1 MKFFRKLKEK
11 LFSTSSKIKDGL
23 EGIIDNQSIEN
34 VQEEQSK
41 QDKLDKNLSQKINE
55 NFEQK
60 KEKTLE
66 ESHKNNI
73 KIDKTKSLVSV
84 SNKSKELPNTVEK
97 IQKTSSSK
105 KTGIFSKI
113 IKTVEKVTKKRKL
126 DDKMLNEIEDLL
138 ISSDI
143 GVSTASLIVEKIK
156 KENFSKEL
164 DIKQL
169 KQLISDEIYEI
180 MNVSDSF
187 LKIKEDQLNIWL
199 FVGVNGSGKTT
210 TIGKIAKQEKDNGK
224 KVILAAADTFRA
236 AAVDQLS
243 IWSKRV
249 GIEMVKGEEKSDPAS
264 VVYKAIE
271 EAKLYY
277 ASNDRGKM
285 IMACG
290 TGKTYTS
297 LKIAE
302 AIANKKFVLYMVP
315 SLALMSQSIREWK
328 NDCEEEFIAFSACS
342 DKKVGKVKS
351 DNDQI
356 QVKLNELGYDFDERN
371 INKLF
376 KQFKNLA
383 DKKKQVFEEDLYA
396 MVESEKNF
404 QKKMPINLIDLSL
417 KCGQGK
423 NAEAKLKLEIFG
435 EKKLIKEVGNG
446 PIDAIFNALK
456 ALIPNKANLIVYQVN
471 AITKGTDA
479 QAEVNVRLEEKS
491 ISVQGQGSDIDT
503 MVASA
508 KAYINAMNK
517 LILKRKRAND
527 SKSVFQTS
535 NEKLNKHVI

>member
-41 QDKLDKNLSQKINE
+41 QDELDKSLSQKINE

-73 KIDKTKSLVSV
+73 KLDKTKSLVSV
-84 SNKSKELPNTVEK
+84 SNKSKELPSTVEK

-180 MNVSDSF
+180 MAVSDSI

-271 EAKLYY
+271 EAKKSDYDLLLIDT
-277 ASNDRGKM
+277 AGRLQNKTDLMQELEKIIRVIKKQDPSAPHNCLIVLDATTGQNVISQVEVFLQSAGLTGIIMTKLDGTARGGVLV
-285 IMACG
+285 AV
-290 TGKTYTS
+290 T
-297 LKIAE
+297 
-302 AIANKKFVLYMVP
+302 KKFNLPIYR
-315 SLALMSQSIREWK
+315 I
-328 NDCEEEFIAFSACS
+328 
-342 DKKVGKVKS
+342 G
-351 DNDQI
+351 
-356 QVKLNELGYDFDERN
+356 LGEKIEDLETFDP
-371 INKLF
+371 KLF
-376 KQFKNLA
+376 SR
-383 DKKKQVFEEDLYA
+383 V
-396 MVESEKNF
+396 
-404 QKKMPINLIDLSL
+404 I
-417 KCGQGK
+417 
-423 NAEAKLKLEIFG
+423 
-435 EKKLIKEVGNG
+435 VGLDNN
-446 PIDAIFNALK
+446 P
-456 ALIPNKANLIVYQVN
+456 V
-471 AITKGTDA
+471 
-479 QAEVNVRLEEKS
+479 
-491 ISVQGQGSDIDT
+491 
-503 MVASA
+503 
-508 KAYINAMNK
+508 
-517 LILKRKRAND
+517 
-527 SKSVFQTS
+527 
-535 NEKLNKHVI
+535 

>member
-34 VQEEQSK
+34 VKEEQSK
-41 QDKLDKNLSQKINE
+41 QDKLDKSLSQKINE

-84 SNKSKELPNTVEK
+84 STKSKELPNTVEK

-271 EAKLYY
+271 EAKKSDYDLLLIDT
-277 ASNDRGKM
+277 AGRLQNKTDLMQELEKIIRVIKKQDPSAPHNCLIVLDATTGQNVISQVEVFLQSAGLTGIIMTKLDGTARGGVLV
-285 IMACG
+285 AV
-290 TGKTYTS
+290 T
-297 LKIAE
+297 
-302 AIANKKFVLYMVP
+302 KKFNLPIYR
-315 SLALMSQSIREWK
+315 I
-328 NDCEEEFIAFSACS
+328 
-342 DKKVGKVKS
+342 G
-351 DNDQI
+351 
-356 QVKLNELGYDFDERN
+356 LGEKIEDLETFDP
-371 INKLF
+371 KLF
-376 KQFKNLA
+376 SR
-383 DKKKQVFEEDLYA
+383 V
-396 MVESEKNF
+396 
-404 QKKMPINLIDLSL
+404 I
-417 KCGQGK
+417 
-423 NAEAKLKLEIFG
+423 
-435 EKKLIKEVGNG
+435 VGLDNN
-446 PIDAIFNALK
+446 P
-456 ALIPNKANLIVYQVN
+456 V
-471 AITKGTDA
+471 
-479 QAEVNVRLEEKS
+479 
-491 ISVQGQGSDIDT
+491 
-503 MVASA
+503 
-508 KAYINAMNK
+508 
-517 LILKRKRAND
+517 
-527 SKSVFQTS
+527 
-535 NEKLNKHVI
+535 

>member
-34 VQEEQSK
+34 VKEEQSK
-41 QDKLDKNLSQKINE
+41 QDKLDKSLSQKINE

-97 IQKTSSSK
+97 IKKNSSSK

-271 EAKLYY
+271 EAK
-277 ASNDRGKM
+277 
-285 IMACG
+285 
-290 TGKTYTS
+290 
-297 LKIAE
+297 
-302 AIANKKFVLYMVP
+302 
-315 SLALMSQSIREWK
+315 
-328 NDCEEEFIAFSACS
+328 
-342 DKKVGKVKS
+342 KS
-351 DNDQI
+351 DYDLLLIDTAGRLQNKTDLMQELEKI
-356 QVKLNELGYDFDERN
+356 IRVIKKQDPSAPHNCLIVLDATTGQNVISQVEVFLQSAGLTGIIMTKLDGTARGGVLVAVTNKFNLPIYRIGLGEKIEDLETFDP
-371 INKLF
+371 KLF
-376 KQFKNLA
+376 SR
-383 DKKKQVFEEDLYA
+383 V
-396 MVESEKNF
+396 
-404 QKKMPINLIDLSL
+404 I
-417 KCGQGK
+417 
-423 NAEAKLKLEIFG
+423 
-435 EKKLIKEVGNG
+435 VGLDNN
-446 PIDAIFNALK
+446 P
-456 ALIPNKANLIVYQVN
+456 V
-471 AITKGTDA
+471 
-479 QAEVNVRLEEKS
+479 
-491 ISVQGQGSDIDT
+491 
-503 MVASA
+503 
-508 KAYINAMNK
+508 
-517 LILKRKRAND
+517 
-527 SKSVFQTS
+527 
-535 NEKLNKHVI
+535 

>member
-41 QDKLDKNLSQKINE
+41 QDKLDKSLSQKINE

-84 SNKSKELPNTVEK
+84 SNKSKELPSAVEK

-271 EAKLYY
+271 EAKKSDYDLLLIDT
-277 ASNDRGKM
+277 AGRLQNKTDLMQELEKIIRVIKKQDPSAPHNCLIVLDATTGQNVISQVEVFLQSAGLTGIIMTKLDGTARGGVLV
-285 IMACG
+285 AV
-290 TGKTYTS
+290 T
-297 LKIAE
+297 
-302 AIANKKFVLYMVP
+302 KKFNLPIYR
-315 SLALMSQSIREWK
+315 I
-328 NDCEEEFIAFSACS
+328 
-342 DKKVGKVKS
+342 G
-351 DNDQI
+351 
-356 QVKLNELGYDFDERN
+356 LGEKIEDLETFDP
-371 INKLF
+371 KLF
-376 KQFKNLA
+376 SR
-383 DKKKQVFEEDLYA
+383 V
-396 MVESEKNF
+396 
-404 QKKMPINLIDLSL
+404 I
-417 KCGQGK
+417 
-423 NAEAKLKLEIFG
+423 
-435 EKKLIKEVGNG
+435 VGLDNN
-446 PIDAIFNALK
+446 P
-456 ALIPNKANLIVYQVN
+456 V
-471 AITKGTDA
+471 
-479 QAEVNVRLEEKS
+479 
-491 ISVQGQGSDIDT
+491 
-503 MVASA
+503 
-508 KAYINAMNK
+508 
-517 LILKRKRAND
+517 
-527 SKSVFQTS
+527 
-535 NEKLNKHVI
+535 

>member
-41 QDKLDKNLSQKINE
+41 QDKLDKSLSQKINE

-73 KIDKTKSLVSV
+73 KIDKTKSLVSI
-84 SNKSKELPNTVEK
+84 SNKNKEPPYNVEQK
-97 IQKTSSSK
+97 PKTSSSK

-271 EAKLYY
+271 EAKKSDYDLLLIDT
-277 ASNDRGKM
+277 AGRLQNKTDLMQELEKIIRVIKKQDPSAPHNCLIVLDATTGQNVISQVEVFLQSAGLTGIIMTKLDGTARGGVLV
-285 IMACG
+285 AV
-290 TGKTYTS
+290 T
-297 LKIAE
+297 
-302 AIANKKFVLYMVP
+302 KKFNLPIYR
-315 SLALMSQSIREWK
+315 I
-328 NDCEEEFIAFSACS
+328 
-342 DKKVGKVKS
+342 G
-351 DNDQI
+351 
-356 QVKLNELGYDFDERN
+356 LGEKIEDLETFDP
-371 INKLF
+371 KLF
-376 KQFKNLA
+376 SR
-383 DKKKQVFEEDLYA
+383 V
-396 MVESEKNF
+396 
-404 QKKMPINLIDLSL
+404 I
-417 KCGQGK
+417 
-423 NAEAKLKLEIFG
+423 
-435 EKKLIKEVGNG
+435 VGLDNN
-446 PIDAIFNALK
+446 P
-456 ALIPNKANLIVYQVN
+456 V
-471 AITKGTDA
+471 
-479 QAEVNVRLEEKS
+479 
-491 ISVQGQGSDIDT
+491 
-503 MVASA
+503 
-508 KAYINAMNK
+508 
-517 LILKRKRAND
+517 
-527 SKSVFQTS
+527 
-535 NEKLNKHVI
+535 

>member
-41 QDKLDKNLSQKINE
+41 QDKLDKSLSQKINE

-73 KIDKTKSLVSV
+73 KIDKTKSLVSF
-84 SNKSKELPNTVEK
+84 SNKSKELPSTVEK

-271 EAKLYY
+271 EAKKSDYDLLLIDT
-277 ASNDRGKM
+277 AGRLQNKTDLMQELEKIIRVIKKQDPSAPHNCLIVLDATTGQNVISQVEVFLQSAGLTGIIMTKLDGTARGGVLV
-285 IMACG
+285 AV
-290 TGKTYTS
+290 T
-297 LKIAE
+297 
-302 AIANKKFVLYMVP
+302 KKFNLPIYR
-315 SLALMSQSIREWK
+315 I
-328 NDCEEEFIAFSACS
+328 
-342 DKKVGKVKS
+342 G
-351 DNDQI
+351 
-356 QVKLNELGYDFDERN
+356 LGEKIEDLETFDP
-371 INKLF
+371 KLF
-376 KQFKNLA
+376 SR
-383 DKKKQVFEEDLYA
+383 V
-396 MVESEKNF
+396 
-404 QKKMPINLIDLSL
+404 I
-417 KCGQGK
+417 
-423 NAEAKLKLEIFG
+423 
-435 EKKLIKEVGNG
+435 VGLDNN
-446 PIDAIFNALK
+446 P
-456 ALIPNKANLIVYQVN
+456 V
-471 AITKGTDA
+471 
-479 QAEVNVRLEEKS
+479 
-491 ISVQGQGSDIDT
+491 
-503 MVASA
+503 
-508 KAYINAMNK
+508 
-517 LILKRKRAND
+517 
-527 SKSVFQTS
+527 
-535 NEKLNKHVI
+535 

>member
-41 QDKLDKNLSQKINE
+41 QDKLDKSLSQKINE

-84 SNKSKELPNTVEK
+84 SSKSKELPSNVEK

-271 EAKLYY
+271 EAKKSDYDLLLIDT
-277 ASNDRGKM
+277 AGRLQNKTDLMQELEKIIRVIKKQDPSAPHNCLIVLDATTGQNVISQVEVFLQSAGLTGIIMTKLDGTARGGVLV
-285 IMACG
+285 AV
-290 TGKTYTS
+290 T
-297 LKIAE
+297 
-302 AIANKKFVLYMVP
+302 KKFNLPIYR
-315 SLALMSQSIREWK
+315 I
-328 NDCEEEFIAFSACS
+328 
-342 DKKVGKVKS
+342 G
-351 DNDQI
+351 
-356 QVKLNELGYDFDERN
+356 LGEKIEDLETFDP
-371 INKLF
+371 KLF
-376 KQFKNLA
+376 SR
-383 DKKKQVFEEDLYA
+383 V
-396 MVESEKNF
+396 
-404 QKKMPINLIDLSL
+404 I
-417 KCGQGK
+417 
-423 NAEAKLKLEIFG
+423 
-435 EKKLIKEVGNG
+435 VGLDNN
-446 PIDAIFNALK
+446 P
-456 ALIPNKANLIVYQVN
+456 V
-471 AITKGTDA
+471 
-479 QAEVNVRLEEKS
+479 
-491 ISVQGQGSDIDT
+491 
-503 MVASA
+503 
-508 KAYINAMNK
+508 
-517 LILKRKRAND
+517 
-527 SKSVFQTS
+527 
-535 NEKLNKHVI
+535 

>member
-34 VQEEQSK
+34 VKEEQSK
-41 QDKLDKNLSQKINE
+41 QDKLDKSLSQKINE

-66 ESHKNNI
+66 KSHINNI

-84 SNKSKELPNTVEK
+84 SNKSKELPSTVEK

-271 EAKLYY
+271 EAKKSDYDLLLIDT
-277 ASNDRGKM
+277 AGRLQNKTDLMQELEKIIRVIKKQDPSAPHNCLIVLDATTGQNVISQVEVFLQSAGLTGIIMTKLDGTARGGVLV
-285 IMACG
+285 AV
-290 TGKTYTS
+290 T
-297 LKIAE
+297 
-302 AIANKKFVLYMVP
+302 KKFNLPIYR
-315 SLALMSQSIREWK
+315 I
-328 NDCEEEFIAFSACS
+328 
-342 DKKVGKVKS
+342 G
-351 DNDQI
+351 
-356 QVKLNELGYDFDERN
+356 LGEKIEDLETFDP
-371 INKLF
+371 KLF
-376 KQFKNLA
+376 SR
-383 DKKKQVFEEDLYA
+383 V
-396 MVESEKNF
+396 
-404 QKKMPINLIDLSL
+404 I
-417 KCGQGK
+417 
-423 NAEAKLKLEIFG
+423 
-435 EKKLIKEVGNG
+435 VGLDNN
-446 PIDAIFNALK
+446 P
-456 ALIPNKANLIVYQVN
+456 V
-471 AITKGTDA
+471 
-479 QAEVNVRLEEKS
+479 
-491 ISVQGQGSDIDT
+491 
-503 MVASA
+503 
-508 KAYINAMNK
+508 
-517 LILKRKRAND
+517 
-527 SKSVFQTS
+527 
-535 NEKLNKHVI
+535 

>member
-41 QDKLDKNLSQKINE
+41 QDKLDKSLSQKINE

-84 SNKSKELPNTVEK
+84 SNKSKELPSNVEK

-180 MNVSDSF
+180 LNVADSF

-271 EAKLYY
+271 EAKKSDYDLLLIDT
-277 ASNDRGKM
+277 AGRLQNKTDLMQELEKIIRVIKKQDPSAPHNCLIVLDATTGQNVISQVEVFLQSAGLTGIIMTKLDGTARGGVLV
-285 IMACG
+285 AV
-290 TGKTYTS
+290 T
-297 LKIAE
+297 
-302 AIANKKFVLYMVP
+302 KKFNLPIYR
-315 SLALMSQSIREWK
+315 I
-328 NDCEEEFIAFSACS
+328 
-342 DKKVGKVKS
+342 G
-351 DNDQI
+351 
-356 QVKLNELGYDFDERN
+356 LGEKIEDLETFDP
-371 INKLF
+371 KLF
-376 KQFKNLA
+376 SR
-383 DKKKQVFEEDLYA
+383 V
-396 MVESEKNF
+396 
-404 QKKMPINLIDLSL
+404 I
-417 KCGQGK
+417 
-423 NAEAKLKLEIFG
+423 
-435 EKKLIKEVGNG
+435 VGLDNN
-446 PIDAIFNALK
+446 P
-456 ALIPNKANLIVYQVN
+456 V
-471 AITKGTDA
+471 
-479 QAEVNVRLEEKS
+479 
-491 ISVQGQGSDIDT
+491 
-503 MVASA
+503 
-508 KAYINAMNK
+508 
-517 LILKRKRAND
+517 
-527 SKSVFQTS
+527 
-535 NEKLNKHVI
+535 

>member
-41 QDKLDKNLSQKINE
+41 QDKLDKSLSQKINE

-84 SNKSKELPNTVEK
+84 SNKSKELPSTVEK

-271 EAKLYY
+271 EAKKSDYDLLLIDT
-277 ASNDRGKM
+277 AGRLQNKTDLMQELEKIIRVIKKQDPSAPHNCLIVLDATTGQNVISQGEVFLQSAGLTGIIMTKLDGTARGGVLV
-285 IMACG
+285 AV
-290 TGKTYTS
+290 T
-297 LKIAE
+297 
-302 AIANKKFVLYMVP
+302 KKFNLPIYR
-315 SLALMSQSIREWK
+315 I
-328 NDCEEEFIAFSACS
+328 
-342 DKKVGKVKS
+342 G
-351 DNDQI
+351 
-356 QVKLNELGYDFDERN
+356 LGEKIEDLETFDP
-371 INKLF
+371 KLF
-376 KQFKNLA
+376 SR
-383 DKKKQVFEEDLYA
+383 V
-396 MVESEKNF
+396 
-404 QKKMPINLIDLSL
+404 I
-417 KCGQGK
+417 
-423 NAEAKLKLEIFG
+423 
-435 EKKLIKEVGNG
+435 VGLDNN
-446 PIDAIFNALK
+446 P
-456 ALIPNKANLIVYQVN
+456 V
-471 AITKGTDA
+471 
-479 QAEVNVRLEEKS
+479 
-491 ISVQGQGSDIDT
+491 
-503 MVASA
+503 
-508 KAYINAMNK
+508 
-517 LILKRKRAND
+517 
-527 SKSVFQTS
+527 
-535 NEKLNKHVI
+535 

>member
-34 VQEEQSK
+34 VKEEQSK
-41 QDKLDKNLSQKINE
+41 QDKLDKSLSQKINE

-84 SNKSKELPNTVEK
+84 SNKSKELPSTVEK

-180 MNVSDSF
+180 MAVSDSI

-210 TIGKIAKQEKDNGK
+210 TIRKIAKQEKDNGK

-271 EAKLYY
+271 EAKKSDYDLLLIDT
-277 ASNDRGKM
+277 AGRLQNKTDLMQELEKIIRVIKKQDPSAPHNCLIVLDATSGQNVNSQVEVFLQSAGLTGIIMTKLDGTARGGVLV
-285 IMACG
+285 AV
-290 TGKTYTS
+290 T
-297 LKIAE
+297 
-302 AIANKKFVLYMVP
+302 KKFNLPIYR
-315 SLALMSQSIREWK
+315 I
-328 NDCEEEFIAFSACS
+328 
-342 DKKVGKVKS
+342 G
-351 DNDQI
+351 
-356 QVKLNELGYDFDERN
+356 LGEKIEDLETFDP
-371 INKLF
+371 KLF
-376 KQFKNLA
+376 SR
-383 DKKKQVFEEDLYA
+383 V
-396 MVESEKNF
+396 
-404 QKKMPINLIDLSL
+404 I
-417 KCGQGK
+417 
-423 NAEAKLKLEIFG
+423 
-435 EKKLIKEVGNG
+435 VGLDNN
-446 PIDAIFNALK
+446 P
-456 ALIPNKANLIVYQVN
+456 V
-471 AITKGTDA
+471 
-479 QAEVNVRLEEKS
+479 
-491 ISVQGQGSDIDT
+491 
-503 MVASA
+503 
-508 KAYINAMNK
+508 
-517 LILKRKRAND
+517 
-527 SKSVFQTS
+527 
-535 NEKLNKHVI
+535 

>member
-23 EGIIDNQSIEN
+23 EEIIDNQSIEN

-41 QDKLDKNLSQKINE
+41 QDKLDNSLSQKINE

-84 SNKSKELPNTVEK
+84 SNKSKELPSTVEK

-180 MNVSDSF
+180 MDVSDSF

-271 EAKLYY
+271 EAKKSDYDLLLIDT
-277 ASNDRGKM
+277 AGRLQNKTDLMQELEKIIRVIKKQDPSAPHNCLIVLDATTGQNVISQVEVFLQSAGLTGIIMTKLDGTARGGVLV
-285 IMACG
+285 AV
-290 TGKTYTS
+290 T
-297 LKIAE
+297 
-302 AIANKKFVLYMVP
+302 KKFNLPIYR
-315 SLALMSQSIREWK
+315 I
-328 NDCEEEFIAFSACS
+328 
-342 DKKVGKVKS
+342 G
-351 DNDQI
+351 
-356 QVKLNELGYDFDERN
+356 LGEKIEDLETFDP
-371 INKLF
+371 KLF
-376 KQFKNLA
+376 LR
-383 DKKKQVFEEDLYA
+383 V
-396 MVESEKNF
+396 
-404 QKKMPINLIDLSL
+404 I
-417 KCGQGK
+417 
-423 NAEAKLKLEIFG
+423 
-435 EKKLIKEVGNG
+435 VGLDNN
-446 PIDAIFNALK
+446 P
-456 ALIPNKANLIVYQVN
+456 V
-471 AITKGTDA
+471 
-479 QAEVNVRLEEKS
+479 
-491 ISVQGQGSDIDT
+491 
-503 MVASA
+503 
-508 KAYINAMNK
+508 
-517 LILKRKRAND
+517 
-527 SKSVFQTS
+527 
-535 NEKLNKHVI
+535 

>member
-41 QDKLDKNLSQKINE
+41 QDKLDKILSQKINE
-55 NFEQK
+55 NIEQK

-84 SNKSKELPNTVEK
+84 SNKSKELPSTVEK

-271 EAKLYY
+271 EAKKSDYDLLLIDT
-277 ASNDRGKM
+277 AGRLQNKTDLMQELEKIIRVIKKQDPSAPHNCLIVLDATTGQNVISQVEVFLQSAGLTGIIMTKLDGTARGGVLV
-285 IMACG
+285 AV
-290 TGKTYTS
+290 T
-297 LKIAE
+297 
-302 AIANKKFVLYMVP
+302 KKFNLPIYR
-315 SLALMSQSIREWK
+315 I
-328 NDCEEEFIAFSACS
+328 
-342 DKKVGKVKS
+342 G
-351 DNDQI
+351 
-356 QVKLNELGYDFDERN
+356 LGEKIEDLETFDP
-371 INKLF
+371 KLF
-376 KQFKNLA
+376 SR
-383 DKKKQVFEEDLYA
+383 V
-396 MVESEKNF
+396 
-404 QKKMPINLIDLSL
+404 I
-417 KCGQGK
+417 
-423 NAEAKLKLEIFG
+423 
-435 EKKLIKEVGNG
+435 VGLDNN
-446 PIDAIFNALK
+446 P
-456 ALIPNKANLIVYQVN
+456 V
-471 AITKGTDA
+471 
-479 QAEVNVRLEEKS
+479 
-491 ISVQGQGSDIDT
+491 
-503 MVASA
+503 
-508 KAYINAMNK
+508 
-517 LILKRKRAND
+517 
-527 SKSVFQTS
+527 
-535 NEKLNKHVI
+535 